1 MIIFDRMEQKWAN
14 KLNNDEFNLITDT
27 WYPLLKKNATLK
39 IKAQLAALGQELE
52 LLMPGFGSKIS
63 SGENFLNLPYM
74 VLDYPKIAGNNF
86 PFLFRT
92 LFWWGHAASFQV
104 LVRTQASPELG
115 ERLVEL
121 CDGQTLV
128 YVGNNIWENNF
139 EASEFVAI
147 ANLSEAQKVQ
157 VLNQDI
163 LKLVWVSATKK
174 PENLFEEAIGFYKNF
189 IEVVLTA

>member
-1 MIIFDRMEQKWAN
+1 MEQKWAN

-39 IKAQLAALGQELE
+39 IKAQLASLGQDLE
-52 LLMPGFGSKIS
+52 LLLPGFGSKIS

-74 VLDYPKIAGNNF
+74 VLDYPKISGNNF

-104 LVRTQASPELG
+104 LVRTKDRPDLCEK
-115 ERLVEL
+115 LVEI
-121 CDGQTLV
+121 CEDQTLI
-128 YVGNNIWENNF
+128 YVGDNLWENNF

-147 ANLSEAQKVQ
+147 AKLSEAQKVQ
-157 VLNQDI
+157 VLKQDM
-163 LKLVWVSATKK
+163 LKFVWVSGTKK
-174 PENLFEEAIGFYKNF
+174 PENLFEEAIGFYKKF
-189 IEVVLTA
+189 IEVVLSA